1 MSAVWRNFTIEARH
15 EIVAIIDEFSSSTP
29 TGEKNWSNNN
39 VRKLLKYCSLD
50 DIPKIRASY
59 MMEKIDPGV
68 MVGIYSAIEASQG
81 VVATAAA

>member
-29 TGEKNWSNNN
+29 TGETNWSNNN

-59 MMEKIDPGV
+59 KMEKIDSGV

-81 VVATAAA
+81 VVATSAA